1 MKVDDTDYRGWPTD
15 YGRWMTYVVR
25 WPKLVVSF
33 NLIRTVWIH
42 LNVLKWSLYLWFP
55 SFHNIQMD
63 SEWPCLFWRLRFW
76 SSSDMPWSSSVVCRP
91 LEDDLQSKEDD
102 LDIRGA
108 ENIHWEKSRLMT
120 SRTKRINSY
129 NLCILYLDSCG
140 TRILVP
146 YIHNNCSNRGLD
158 ASVAVTVSQQ

>member
-1 MKVDDTDYRGWPTD
+1 MERDDTWHDISRLDYRLL
-15 YGRWMTYVVR
+15 RMTNRLQEMTKIY
-25 WPKLVVSF
+25 WKMTKNFVSF
-33 NLIRTVWIH
+33 KSTRTVWIH

-120 SRTKRINSY
+120 SRSKRINSY
-129 NLCILYLDSCG
+129 NW
-140 TRILVP
+140 ILVP